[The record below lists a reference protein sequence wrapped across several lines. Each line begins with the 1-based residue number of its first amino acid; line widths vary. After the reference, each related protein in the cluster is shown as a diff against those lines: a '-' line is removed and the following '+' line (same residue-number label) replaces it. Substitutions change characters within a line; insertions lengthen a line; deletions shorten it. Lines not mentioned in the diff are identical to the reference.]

1 MKFAA
6 GPAAVSQLLRYR
18 EEPQTRL
25 KIRPSKAV
33 RSVVIGND
41 ENTQLHFNGMFLH
54 VTLCP
59 VTLIHAFMLQAGS
72 VIHG

>member
-6 GPAAVSQLLRYR
+6 RPAAVSQLLRYR
-18 EEPQTRL
+18 EELKTRL

-54 VTLCP
+54 ATVCP